1 MRDFPLQKFKH
12 LFILNTVDTESIS
25 VPPLMMSRV
34 VNSGTTLLSPLVSE
48 PNSRQLSTSGI

>member
-1 MRDFPLQKFKH
+1 MRDFPLQTFKH

-34 VNSGTTLLSPLVSE
+34 GNSGTTLLSPLVSE